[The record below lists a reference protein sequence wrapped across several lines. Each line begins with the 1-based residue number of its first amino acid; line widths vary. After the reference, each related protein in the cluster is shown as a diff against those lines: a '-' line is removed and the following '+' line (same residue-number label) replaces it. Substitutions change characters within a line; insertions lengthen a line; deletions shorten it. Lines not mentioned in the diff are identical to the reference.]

1 MNRRKT
7 TSLKWFFALI
17 VFEMI
22 MANLAHPSTP
32 TIIKQ
37 LSLPAYTFGVAFAA
51 MSLTNFLF
59 SPFWGALSDQIGRIR
74 IYIVCCVGYALGQ
87 FLFGQSLTLT
97 NIIFARLLS
106 GFFIGGI
113 SVTQLIY
120 VLDVSSQEKRG
131 INLTIEAAIL
141 TMASAIGYL
150 IGGFIGEVSIPLMFG
165 VQVAGLVTA
174 GLLMGLI
181 MKDPISGAREWHWSE
196 LIKTSNPFSAF
207 ATALN
212 KLSIWLWLF
221 FAVVLFATFG
231 STAYEQSFNYFIR
244 DQFNFSP
251 SYNGLLK
258 AGFGI
263 MGLIINS
270 TFSIWIIR
278 NTKLK
283 WPLFLTIIG
292 CFFFAGM
299 VTLTIGAIPFV
310 LISVA
315 FFALNSIYLVLIQAL
330 AGKENPPGKSG
341 SFMGLY
347 NSVKALGMIFGSL
360 IAGLIYAQGPMRSFM
375 LASGMFGLAAIML
388 GIILFEKKQNN

>member
-1 MNRRKT
+1 
-7 TSLKWFFALI
+7 
-17 VFEMI
+17 
-22 MANLAHPSTP
+22 
-32 TIIKQ
+32 
-37 LSLPAYTFGVAFAA
+37 
-51 MSLTNFLF
+51 
-59 SPFWGALSDQIGRIR
+59 
-74 IYIVCCVGYALGQ
+74 
-87 FLFGQSLTLT
+87 LT
-97 NIIFARLLS
+97 NIIFARLVS

-113 SVTQLIY
+113 SVTQLTY
-120 VLDVSSQEKRG
+120 VLDVSPQEKRG

-165 VQVAGLVTA
+165 VQVIGLVTA

-181 MKDPISGAREWHWSE
+181 MKDPISSAREWHWSE
-196 LIKTSNPFSAF
+196 LIKTSNPFAAF
-207 ATALN
+207 SIALN

-244 DQFNFSP
+244 DQFNFSS

-283 WPLFLTIIG
+283 WPLFLTILG

-375 LASGMFGLAAIML
+375 LASGMFGLSAIAL
-388 GIILFEKKQNN
+388 GIILFRRKSES